1 MFSSVSLL
9 PIQSNRLFLA
19 MQAYKIDFSK
29 IRLVCKEWMN
39 GIDLLLKQNEV
50 FEWEKRKVSVKQLAG
65 KDYSLTEMGEQA
77 LLYHKKGFLTFTSI
91 HAITLDQL
99 EPFRNF
105 FHEFCLEKITNRFF
119 VTWWNYSWP
128 THHTGGFLW
137 DVNNREHLH
146 QFYEETKG
154 EMLFTDHF
162 YIIKPTHQSIKI
174 LSYDKTTSYEFTF
187 DFIIEDFKEA
197 IFLKAKN
204 ALLLSSDCHGI
215 LCLDLNNKTHFL
227 DPNKH
232 ILDYPLKNY
241 GNYLCNFD
249 ESEKSIYLFDPQTL
263 ENHLFKECGESGYFT
278 CCVDDNMIIYVD
290 ETKLVKNIHMYN
302 LDLKE
307 RMILTI
313 PNAYLEKEVEMI
325 WVSTHHCVIDL
336 EKECLLID
344 RKGHYV
350 HSLPQIDYV
359 DGNYIVFSDKT
370 KFKEYN
376 LITEQK
382 F

>member
-65 KDYSLTEMGEQA
+65 KDNSIMEMGEQA
-77 LLYHKKGFLTFTSI
+77 LLCHKKGFLTCTSVL
-91 HAITLDQL
+91 AITSERVD
-99 EPFRNF
+99 PFKIIFR
-105 FHEFCLEKITNRFF
+105 EFCIEKITNHLF
-119 VTWWNYSWP
+119 VTWRKNGWP
-128 THHTGGFLW
+128 INNISGFIW
-137 DVNNREHLH
+137 DVNNREKPLH
-146 QFYEETKG
+146 QFYQETEG
-154 EMLFTDHF
+154 DVLFTENG
-162 YIIKPTHQSIKI
+162 YIVKTTHTSIKI
-174 LSYDKTTSYEFTF
+174 ILFENIKSYEFTF

-197 IFLKAKN
+197 IFLRAKN
-204 ALLLSSDCHGI
+204 VFFISSECHGI
-215 LCLDLNNKTHFL
+215 LCLNLNDKTCYLARNKQ
-227 DPNKH
+227 

-241 GNYLCNFD
+241 GNFICNYD
-249 ESEKSIYLFDPQTL
+249 QVEKSIYLFDPTTL
-263 ENHLFKECGESGYFT
+263 TNHFFKKCGELLHFFCS
-278 CCVDDNMIIYVD
+278 VDDNTIIYVD
-290 ETKLVKNIHMYN
+290 DTLLVKNIHIYN
-302 LDLKE
+302 LDSKE
-307 RMILTI
+307 RVILTI
-313 PNAYLEKEVEMI
+313 PNAYLEKDIEMI
-325 WVSTHHCVIDL
+325 WLSTHHFVIEL
-336 EKECLLID
+336 REESLLID

-350 HSLPQIDYV
+350 RSLPKIDYV
-359 DGNYIVFSDKT
+359 DGNYIVFSNQ